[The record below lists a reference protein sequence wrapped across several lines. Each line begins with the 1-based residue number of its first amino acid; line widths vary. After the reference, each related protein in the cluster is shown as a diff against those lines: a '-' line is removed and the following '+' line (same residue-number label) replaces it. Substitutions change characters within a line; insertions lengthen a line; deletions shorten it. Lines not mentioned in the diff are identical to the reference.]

1 MAQRGR
7 PKGSNSFVNVNM
19 ETLNKLFGQGQNIPV
34 SRIWLKKLDIVVD
47 AEEKTKVRSEPS
59 AASDTKIEMTL
70 QA

>member
-7 PKGSNSFVNVNM
+7 PKGSNSFVNINM

-34 SRIWLKKLDIVVD
+34 SRVWLKKLDILVD
-47 AEEKTKVRSEPS
+47 KEEQTKVRSELS
-59 AASDTKIEMTL
+59 AATDTKIEMTL